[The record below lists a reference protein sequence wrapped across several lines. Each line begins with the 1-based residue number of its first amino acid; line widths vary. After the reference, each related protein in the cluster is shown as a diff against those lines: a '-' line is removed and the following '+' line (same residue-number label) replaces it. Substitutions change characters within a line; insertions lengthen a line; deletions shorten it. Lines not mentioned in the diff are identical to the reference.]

1 MTKTLSGD
9 QARVAAKQWLE
20 CESDLNNC
28 QEIEALLAGPES
40 DLIERFTGHLEF
52 GTAGLRG
59 PLGAGPQRMNRSL
72 VQMTAAA
79 IAKRLLEEDQK
90 ESPLVV
96 IGFDARTQSDVFASD
111 TARVLANHDIRCVLL
126 PKALPT
132 PVLAFSVLQVKAS
145 AGIMVTASHNP
156 RQDNGYKV
164 YWKDG
169 AQINAPLDKEISA
182 YLDEITP
189 NEMEL
194 ASLDSPLITHDEG
207 NLLEQYLDMAAN
219 CVAKSPESEL
229 KIMYTPIH
237 GVGRDTLVEVFERA
251 GFTSIHVLKEQAEPD
266 PDFPTVDFPNPEVP
280 GTLDLALAE
289 AKRIDADLL
298 IANDPDAD
306 RLAVVVPDGKTWR
319 TLNGNEIGSLLA
331 EHVLQS
337 SEGSDRLVVTTIVSS
352 RMLEK
357 LADHHGAHYEETLT
371 GFKWIMRPGIDSQE
385 KNFVFG
391 YEEAL
396 GFAVGDHV
404 HDKDGVTAALVFA
417 ELTANAKKQGRSV
430 VDCLYDLWVRHG
442 VHVTGQMTHRFDGS
456 EGSEE
461 MTQIM
466 NQIRNNPPKKIGVVD
481 ISKVIDF
488 SQEGSGLPS
497 TDAVA
502 FEAGEVRVIV
512 RPSGTE
518 PLIKIY
524 AEAVVAVEGE
534 NIANSKE
541 AALKKL
547 EEALECLDDLVKG

>member
-111 TARVLANHDIRCVLL
+111 TARVLANHGIRCVLL

-169 AQINAPLDKEISA
+169 AQINAPLDQEISA

-189 NEMEL
+189 NEVEL
-194 ASLDSPLITHDEG
+194 ASLDSSLITHDEG
-207 NLLEQYLDMAAN
+207 NLLEQYLDMAAS
-219 CVAKSPESEL
+219 CVLQPQNSEM
-229 KIMYTPIH
+229 KITYTPIH
-237 GVGRDTLVEVFERA
+237 GVGRDTLVEAFTRA
-251 GFTSIHVLKEQAEPD
+251 GFPAVHVVAEQAEPD
-266 PDFPTVDFPNPEVP
+266 PSFSTVDFPNPEVP

-289 AKRIDADLL
+289 AKRVDADLL
-298 IANDPDAD
+298 LANDPDAD
-306 RLAVVVPDGKTWR
+306 RLAVVVPDGEAWR
-319 TLNGNEIGSLLA
+319 VFNGNEIGALLA
-331 EHVLQS
+331 EHVLKS

-352 RMLEK
+352 RMLKEI
-357 LADHHGAHYEETLT
+357 ANHHGVHYEETLT
-371 GFKWIMRPGIDSQE
+371 GFKWIMRPGIDNPE
-385 KNFVFG
+385 KSFVFG

-417 ELTANAKKQGRSV
+417 ELAAEAKRQGRSV
-430 VDCLYDLWVRHG
+430 VDCLHDLWNRHG
-442 VHVTGQMTHRFDGS
+442 VHVTGQVAYRFGGS
-456 EGSEE
+456 GVMSE
-461 MTQIM
+461 IM
-466 NQIRNNPPKKIGVVD
+466 KEIRRNPPKKIGAASINKVVD
-481 ISKVIDF
+481 FLK
-488 SQEGSGLPS
+488 EGSGLPP
-497 TDAVA
+497 TDAIA
-502 FEAGEVRVIV
+502 FETDEVRVIV

-524 AEAVVAVEGE
+524 GEAVVTVQEG
-534 NIANSKE
+534 NIGESE
-541 AALKKL
+541 IAAGKKL
-547 EEALECLDDLVKG
+547 EEALKCLDDLVKE